1 MELYN
6 FYKNTLGIK
15 NDDIVKE
22 LVSISKIKFI
32 HKDVMICKVGEVQK
46 YLYFS
51 IEGIFRSFYY
61 DELGNEITDC
71 FGIECGQPL
80 MASFKFG
87 EKNVVYINSV
97 TNSKIIE
104 IKLSDI
110 IEKLNKYNEL
120 YILYNKLVSKSLE
133 IHIKQKEIR
142 YRMNAYE
149 RYNWFLKT
157 YPNLDNYIKDKDIAS
172 FLGISPITL
181 CRLKNKKYNS

>member
-1 MELYN
+1 MNNHDLPRMVSLWLNDKEYRKESAKLLITLFGLLKGNLYIYQGEEISMTN
-6 FYKNTLGIK
+6 AYF
-15 NDDIVKE
+15 E
-22 LVSISKIKFI
+22 SIDKY
-32 HKDVMICKVGEVQK
+32 KDVE
-46 YLYFS
+46 
-51 IEGIFRSFYY
+51 
-61 DELGNEITDC
+61 T
-71 FGIECGQPL
+71 
-80 MASFKFG
+80 
-87 EKNVVYINSV
+87 
-97 TNSKIIE
+97 
-104 IKLSDI
+104 
-110 IEKLNKYNEL
+110 LNKYNEL